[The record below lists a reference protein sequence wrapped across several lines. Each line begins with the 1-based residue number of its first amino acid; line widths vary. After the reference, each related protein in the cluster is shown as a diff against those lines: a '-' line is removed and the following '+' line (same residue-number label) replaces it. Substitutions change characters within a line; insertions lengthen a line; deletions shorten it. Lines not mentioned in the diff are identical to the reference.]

1 MGSMKAVTF
10 HRPGGPEVLQYE
22 DAPVPEVGPG
32 QVLVRVA
39 AAALNHLD
47 LIVRGRGPNNLPLPH
62 IGGAD
67 GAGVVAEIGG
77 PARESVGTY
86 GRTRAPGPKLQV
98 GDQVAINPALSC
110 GACRHCRAGE
120 QSLCASFGIL
130 GRDARGTLAEFVV
143 VPAENVYPIPDQAL
157 SFVEAAAAPLVMM
170 TAWRML
176 VTQAQLQ
183 AGERVLIVGAGG
195 GVATA
200 AIQIARLLGAT
211 VYATTGGP
219 EKVRRACELGA
230 DAAIDY
236 QTADVVAAVRQLT
249 NGDGVDVVVDS
260 VGAVT
265 FASSIECLGKGG
277 RLVTCGATTAP
288 LTQLDIRNLWRKQ
301 ISLHGSTMANDRE
314 FRAVMGLLAAGKLRP
329 AVDRVYP
336 LSETRAAQE
345 YLESAGQFGKVV
357 LEVAVTNGTVPSSV
371 PLES

>member
-1 MGSMKAVTF
+1 MAVTTDYMKAVTF
-10 HRPGGPEVLQYE
+10 HRPGGPEVLRYE

-67 GAGVVAEIGG
+67 AAGVIEQIGA
-77 PARESVGTY
+77 P
-86 GRTRAPGPKLQV
+86 APGRDLTGFEDLSGFIRV
-98 GDQVAINPALSC
+98 GDRVVINPGLSC
-110 GACRHCRAGE
+110 GRCRYCRAGE
-120 QSLCASFGIL
+120 QSLCTSFAIL
-130 GRDARGTLAEFVV
+130 GRDVRGAFAEYVA
-143 VPAENVYPIPDQAL
+143 VPADNVHPIPTGF
-157 SFVEAAAAPLVMM
+157 SFVEAAAAPLVMT

-183 AGERVLIVGAGG
+183 AGQRVLVIGAGG

-200 AIQIARLLGAT
+200 AIQIARVLGAT
-211 VYATTGGP
+211 VYATTGSA
-219 EKVRRACELGA
+219 EKVQRACELGA

-236 QTADVVAAVRQLT
+236 RREDVVTTVRHLT
-249 NGDGVDVVVDS
+249 GGDGVDVVVDS
-260 VGAVT
+260 VGAAT

-314 FRAVMGLLAAGKLRP
+314 FRAVMALLEAGRLRP
-329 AVDRVYP
+329 VVDRIYP
-336 LSETRAAQE
+336 LSEARAAQE
-345 YLESAGQFGKVV
+345 YLESAAQFGKVV
-357 LEVAVTNGTVPSSV
+357 LEVAAG
-371 PLES
+371 EGRW